1 MTRWGLAAKRT
12 EFSPFHMNPEPNPP
26 LKGDYQ
32 PVCFS
37 RPKEGERYED
47 WVERLIE
54 ALDKQG
60 VFKET
65 QREEG

>member
-1 MTRWGLAAKRT
+1 
-12 EFSPFHMNPEPNPP
+12 MNPEPNPP